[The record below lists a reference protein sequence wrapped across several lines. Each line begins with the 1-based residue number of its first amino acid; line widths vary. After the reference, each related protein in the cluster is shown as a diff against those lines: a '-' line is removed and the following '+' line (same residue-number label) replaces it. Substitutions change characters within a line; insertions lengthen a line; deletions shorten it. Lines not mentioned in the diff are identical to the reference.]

1 MDGIYAI
8 NVTIRLVIAV
18 ILKQYLTQVGPLD
31 LWGWTGVHCQE
42 SRLRIQTKVQFSTPA
57 GT

>member
-8 NVTIRLVIAV
+8 NITMQLVIEI
-18 ILKQYLTQVGPLD
+18 ILKQYLAQVAPLD

-42 SRLRIQTKVQFSTPA
+42 SRLRIQTKVPFSTPA
-57 GT
+57 AT